1 MLRKQKI
8 LEDQFLFQDRIDAG
22 QQLAKRVAMMSPPR
36 PVVLALPR
44 GGVPI
49 AIEIAEAL
57 RAPLDLLLMRKIG
70 LPWQP
75 ELAVGAVLDGTRP
88 LTVINERVAQAA
100 HMDEA
105 DIARIAK
112 TQLEEIEHRRR
123 MWLAHREHVPIT
135 GRTAI
140 LVDDGVATGATVR
153 VALDAVKAQ
162 KPARTILAVPVV
174 ADFVAEVLHEICD
187 DLIVLATPRD
197 LVSVSMYYKDFHQ
210 LHDGEVKSLL
220 NRAWDILPAS

>member
-1 MLRKQKI
+1 MRKQKI

-22 QQLAKRVAMMSPPR
+22 QQLANRIAMMSPPR

-57 RAPLDLLLMRKIG
+57 RAPLDLLLVRKIG
-70 LPWQP
+70 LPWHP

-123 MWLAHREHVPIT
+123 TWLIHREHVPIT

-187 DLIVLATPRD
+187 DLIALATPRD